1 MFSQKIALTLIIIQL
16 QFLKPI
22 RRFNMLL
29 WMVVV
34 EWLARLIF
42 LVLILLSVW
51 SITIIIERR
60 KVLKSFDVDNELE
73 DIKNIISTLS
83 KDKID
88 QGLSR
93 YYYELYAKLQK
104 GLGVLGTLGSTT
116 PFIGLL
122 GTILGIIV
130 AFGELSSGSSG
141 TNAVMFA
148 LAEALI
154 LTAVGLFVA
163 IPAVIAF
170 NIFNKKIK
178 AIVGDLQSRLDQHI
192 VNEK

>member
-1 MFSQKIALTLIIIQL
+1 M
-16 QFLKPI
+16 P
-22 RRFNMLL
+22 L
-29 WMVVV
+29 WMSVI
-34 EWLARLIF
+34 EWLARLILAG
-42 LVLILLSVW
+42 LVGLSIW
-51 SITIIIERR
+51 SVTIILDRR
-60 KVLKSFDVDNELE
+60 KFLKEFDT
-73 DIKNIISTLS
+73 ISEFDKVKGIA
-83 KDKID
+83 KDFHKENVS

-93 YYYELYAKLQK
+93 YFFQLQESLQK

-130 AFGELSSGSSG
+130 AFGELSQGSAG
-141 TNAVMFA
+141 TNAIMFA

-170 NIFNKKIK
+170 NIFNKRIK
-178 AIVGDLQSRLDQHI
+178 VIINDLQTRLDEFQARG
-192 VNEK
+192 NDGK

>member
-1 MFSQKIALTLIIIQL
+1 MAMWIVI
-16 QFLKPI
+16 
-22 RRFNMLL
+22 
-29 WMVVV
+29 V
-34 EWLARLIF
+34 EWLARLIL

-51 SITIIIERR
+51 SIAIILDRKKFFKNLDEDSEFEKIKSEASKFNLEKIEMG
-60 KVLKSFDVDNELE
+60 
-73 DIKNIISTLS
+73 I
-83 KDKID
+83 
-88 QGLSR
+88 SR
-93 YYYELYAKLQK
+93 YIYDQQVIMLK

-130 AFGELSSGSSG
+130 AFGELSQGTSG
-141 TNAVMFA
+141 TNAIMFA

-170 NIFNKKIK
+170 NFFNKKIK
-178 AIVGDLQSRLDQHI
+178 DIKNGQQARL
-192 VNEK
+192 NEFLAKENT